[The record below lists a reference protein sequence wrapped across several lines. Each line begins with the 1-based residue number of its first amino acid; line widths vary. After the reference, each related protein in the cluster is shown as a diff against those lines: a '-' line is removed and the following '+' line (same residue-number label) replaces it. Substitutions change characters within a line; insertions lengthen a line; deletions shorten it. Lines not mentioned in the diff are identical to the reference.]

1 MSAGLNSRTG
11 APLDASRRPGPCNA
25 FSGFCSCDSCS
36 RQQDEV
42 RRRGSASS
50 GRPRRS
56 SATGTSRPRRAIP
69 TDRSPGNQPNRAQ
82 PPFAPH
88 PRRRHSRVGNPPVI
102 SNPGGFCSI
111 CDSTAGHYISS
122 ADQQWPNRPA
132 EPAEPARVA
141 TGGATDLVLIRTSL
155 GHTTR
160 LQRQVAVAWSR
171 MVSAAR
177 RAGIAAPLL
186 SLRATSHTTAMQRRV
201 WEAAV
206 RELGSASEAGLW
218 CVEPGTPAAR
228 SGLTIELDLGQ
239 LSSHGRIRGARSLP
253 AYRWLQAHA
262 RRFGFEPS
270 GRSAA
275 RWRFVTTEVPQFRS
289 PLQGETAANLAFA
302 RAAAKAVGKW

>member
-82 PPFAPH
+82 PPFPPH
-88 PRRRHSRVGNPPVI
+88 PRRRRSRVRIPSVI
-102 SNPGGFCSI
+102 SNSGGFCSF
-111 CDSTAGHYISS
+111 CASTADRNVSS
-122 ADQQWPNRPA
+122 ANQQWHD

-141 TGGATDLVLIRTSL
+141 GGGATDLVLIRTSL

-239 LSSHGRIRGARSLP
+239 LSSHGRMRGARSLP

-302 RAAAKAVGKW
+302 PAAAKAVGKW

>member
-1 MSAGLNSRTG
+1 MSAGFNSRTG

-82 PPFAPH
+82 PPFPPH
-88 PRRRHSRVGNPPVI
+88 PRRRRSRVRIPSVI
-102 SNPGGFCSI
+102 SNSGGFCSF
-111 CDSTAGHYISS
+111 CASTADRNVSS
-122 ADQQWPNRPA
+122 ANQQWHD

-141 TGGATDLVLIRTSL
+141 GGGATDLVLIRTSL

-239 LSSHGRIRGARSLP
+239 LSSHGRMRGARSLP

-302 RAAAKAVGKW
+302 PAAAKAVGKW